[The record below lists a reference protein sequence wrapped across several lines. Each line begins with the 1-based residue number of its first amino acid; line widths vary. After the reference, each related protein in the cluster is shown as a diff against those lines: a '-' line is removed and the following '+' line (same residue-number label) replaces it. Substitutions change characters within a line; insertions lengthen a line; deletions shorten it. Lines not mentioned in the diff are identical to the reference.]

1 MLMGKR
7 SFGMPFLRFDLIKM
21 VGASLCLTAWLLLKV
36 PSGAAE
42 LNRESRLT
50 QLPGLPEAEQPV
62 RGGAFARGLSAL
74 QVRDYSEALVQF
86 EGAAAGARIEST
98 PHCWL
103 SAQFQT
109 CHVLNLLG
117 RRADAIR
124 RARAVVADCEEV
136 LGAEDP
142 ITSDA
147 LHHLATLLKHNGSL
161 AEAEP
166 VYARNL
172 AGLVDKHGADSLF
185 AARARTRLA
194 NLLML
199 VGRMDEAEDHHR
211 KALAAAQTSLGDE
224 HADNCF
230 FLTHLAYCLHIIGRK
245 KTEAGSLMGKAYGM
259 LQQDHQLDASSLG
272 SILRRQAEFFRD
284 TRQLEKA
291 RLAGRQCLT
300 RLAAM
305 DEAHRDRFFYYD
317 KVRELY
323 QSILEADGLKP
334 GQIKIHLA
342 EVENGAREER

>member
-1 MLMGKR
+1 MLTGKR
-7 SFGMPFLRFDLIKM
+7 SLGMPFLRFALMKM
-21 VGASLCLTAWLLLKV
+21 AAACLWLTVWPLMTV
-36 PSGAAE
+36 QAAAAE
-42 LNRESRLT
+42 LSRESRLT
-50 QLPGLPEAEQPV
+50 QLPGLPGAEQPQ
-62 RGGAFARGLSAL
+62 RASAFARGLSAL
-74 QVRDYSEALVQF
+74 QVRDYVEALAQF
-86 EGAAAGARIEST
+86 ESAAAAARIEST
-98 PHCWL
+98 PLCWL

-117 RRADAIR
+117 RRADAIC
-124 RARAVVADCEEV
+124 RAREVVADCEEV

-142 ITSDA
+142 ITSEA

-199 VGRMDEAEDHHR
+199 LGRMDEAEDHHR
-211 KALAAAQTSLGDE
+211 KALAAAQTALGDE

-230 FLTHLAYCLHIIGRK
+230 FLTHLAYCLHVGRK
-245 KTEAGSLMGKAYGM
+245 KTEAGSLMGKAYAM
-259 LQQDHQLDASSLG
+259 LQQDHQLDASSMG

-284 TRQLEKA
+284 TCQLDKA

-317 KVRELY
+317 KVRVLY
-323 QSILEADGLKP
+323 QSILAADGLKP
-334 GQIKIHLA
+334 GQIKTHLA
-342 EVENGAREER
+342 EVENRAREER

>member
-21 VGASLCLTAWLLLKV
+21 VGASLCLTAWLLLTV
-36 PSGAAE
+36 TSGAVE

-74 QVRDYSEALVQF
+74 QVRDYPEALVQF
-86 EGAAAGARIEST
+86 EGAAAGARIETT

-147 LHHLATLLKHNGSL
+147 LRHLATLLKHNGSL

-199 VGRMDEAEDHHR
+199 LGRMDEAEAHHR
-211 KALAAAQTSLGDE
+211 KALAAAQNSLGDV

-230 FLTHLAYCLHIIGRK
+230 FLTQLAYCLHAGHK
-245 KTEAGSLMGKAYGM
+245 KAEADRLMSQAYGM
-259 LQQDHQLDASSLG
+259 LLQDHQLDASSLC
-272 SILRRQAEFFRD
+272 SVLRRQAEFFRD
-284 TRQLEKA
+284 TRQFDKA
-291 RLAGRQCLT
+291 RLTGRLCLK
-300 RLAAM
+300 RLAAL
-305 DEAHRDRFFYYD
+305 DETNRDRFFYYA

-342 EVENGAREER
+342 EVEHRTREGR